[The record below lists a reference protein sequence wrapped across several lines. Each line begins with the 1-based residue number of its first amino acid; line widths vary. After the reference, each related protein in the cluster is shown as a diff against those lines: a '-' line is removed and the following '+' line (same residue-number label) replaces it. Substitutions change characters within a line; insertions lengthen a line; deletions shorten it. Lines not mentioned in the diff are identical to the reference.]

1 MKKTIVIAALACTAI
16 ASTAAA
22 QSLTTLFAGN
32 NLGNAGGGVYFDITT
47 VGGAIQVLGFDVNT
61 GALVGTAIAFEVW
74 THPVTWDGF
83 HNSSAG
89 WTRVGVG
96 TGTAA
101 GMDIPSAI
109 TLNAPFTLPGGTT
122 LGMAI
127 TLGTVAHA
135 YTNGAGGLAQTFSN
149 AELSMTLGGA
159 TNVFFGAGRFFP
171 RVWNGTIYYI
181 PAPSS
186 LALLGLGGLVAFR
199 RRR

>member
-1 MKKTIVIAALACTAI
+1 MKKTIVMAALACTAI

-32 NLGNAGGGVYFDITT
+32 NFGNTGGGVYFDITT
-47 VGGAIQVLGFDVNT
+47 VGGALLVTGFDVNT
-61 GALVGTAIAFEVW
+61 NAAVGTNIAFEVW
-74 THPVTWDGF
+74 THPGGWDGN
-83 HNSSAG
+83 HNSPLG
-89 WTRVGVG
+89 WTLQSPG

-101 GMDIPSAI
+101 GSDSPTAI
-109 TLNAPFTLPGGTT
+109 SITPFTLAGGTT
-122 LGMAI
+122 VGMAI
-127 TLGTVAHA
+127 TLGSSAAHY
-135 YTNGAGGLAQTFSN
+135 YTNGAGGAAQTFSN

-159 TNVFFGAGRFFP
+159 TNAFFGAGRFFP

-186 LALLGLGGLVAFR
+186 LALLGLGGLVAVR

>member
-16 ASTAAA
+16 AATASA

-61 GALVGTAIAFEVW
+61 GAAVGTAIAFEVW
-74 THPVTWDGF
+74 THPGGWDGN

-89 WTRVGVG
+89 WTLQSPG

-109 TLNAPFTLPGGTT
+109 TITPFTLAGGTT
-122 LGMAI
+122 VGMAI

-159 TNVFFGAGRFFP
+159 TNGFFGAGRFFP

-186 LALLGLGGLVAFR
+186 LALLGLGGLVAVR